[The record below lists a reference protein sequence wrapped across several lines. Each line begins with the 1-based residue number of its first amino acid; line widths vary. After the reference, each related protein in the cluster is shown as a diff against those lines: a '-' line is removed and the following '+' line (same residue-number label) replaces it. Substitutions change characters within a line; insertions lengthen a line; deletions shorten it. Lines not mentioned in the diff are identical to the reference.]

1 MTEDESN
8 DIDVK
13 CIFCGKELEQHEMV
27 RFRGAITCR
36 ECAEKQKP
44 LSNPTTKPFLYLA
57 GVGCLVGMVNFLYFT
72 IHGYLFAHSS
82 GSAYIQPLV
91 AYYAGM
97 TITLVLFSL
106 GLYAINRIHLK
117 IAAVIGMLTALFASA
132 ISALS
137 LIDLVTTGPYY
148 IVESI
153 TYTRDITYYPNVIAA
168 YSLFGLVAG
177 LSILL
182 HMANIKTEN
191 IPLASAGLFLI
202 SAALVMTSWAVLYAS
217 FIHVLAYAVTF
228 VFFVTRKQIFEE
240 EPIKPL

>member
-1 MTEDESN
+1 MTEDENN

-13 CIFCGKELEQHEMV
+13 CVFCGKELEQHEMV
-27 RFRGAITCR
+27 RFRGAISCR

-44 LSNPTTKPFLYLA
+44 LSNPIAKPFLYLA

-72 IHGYLFAHSS
+72 IHGYLLTPIYL
-82 GSAYIQPLV
+82 SAYIQPLV
-91 AYYAGM
+91 PYYTGM
-97 TITLVLFSL
+97 IITLVLFSL
-106 GLYAINRIHLK
+106 GLYYINRIHLHVAS
-117 IAAVIGMLTALFASA
+117 IIGMLTALIAAS
-132 ISALS
+132 ISALA
-137 LIDLVTTGPYY
+137 LIDFVTTGPYY

-153 TYTRDITYYPNVIAA
+153 TYTKMITYYPNAIAA
-168 YSLFGLVAG
+168 YSIFGFVAG

-191 IPLASAGLFLI
+191 IPLASAGLFLL
-202 SAALVMTSWAVLYAS
+202 SAALVMTSWTLLYAS

-228 VFFVTRKQIFEE
+228 VFFVTRKPIFEE